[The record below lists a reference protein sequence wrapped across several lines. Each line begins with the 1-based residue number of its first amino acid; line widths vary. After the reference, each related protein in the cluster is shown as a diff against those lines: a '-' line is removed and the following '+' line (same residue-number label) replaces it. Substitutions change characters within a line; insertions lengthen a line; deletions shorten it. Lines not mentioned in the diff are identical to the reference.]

1 LRLNAGSWRLGCLV
15 ALLAAAPA
23 SAQVVC
29 PAGASTW
36 TGATSNN
43 WRTASNWSPVGVPGN
58 GANVCFSTPNPTP
71 TLAGGP
77 PPRLGTIYILAGTSL
92 SLTSAGGSMFLAGGI
107 RSDGS
112 FAFLGTRTLLVSGAQ
127 TWALGSSSSTI
138 SWPVTFQSA
147 VTVSGAG
154 DLTLSGAIAGGGRV
168 TKTST
173 GALRLTATGST
184 HAGGFT
190 VNAGLLSLTGTL
202 VAEGTVAINAGATL
216 SGTGTLASSQITVAN
231 GGNYL
236 PGLGGAGTLSSNALQ
251 LGNTSTLSFTV
262 GSTSTR
268 GAVTGA
274 LVLDGVLDV
283 AAGAGFGQGTYTLFT
298 ATGTITNNGLVLG
311 AVPSGFSYA
320 YQVSGGSVTLIVGPP
335 ATEVRLVRL
344 DAVSS
349 GASTQVTWE
358 TGSET
363 RTLGYRVHRDES
375 GQRRQISGL
384 IAGSA
389 LRAGFDPL
397 AGRNYSFVDLEGQGG
412 GRYWIEAIDQNGRGD
427 WFGPVQAHGG
437 SFSGA
442 RSSALLT
449 GFAPPVLTAHLDG
462 DARPADPVETDR
474 SWRDGSLLRQ
484 WDVAASGAVKLLVRQ
499 DGVYRVPVDQ
509 LLAAGFPP
517 GAPIASVQLW
527 AGGRP
532 IAFRALSAD
541 ASTLRSGDALEF
553 FGQAADTRYTDTRV
567 YWVTTGLGS
576 PAVIDPAQEVNASST
591 ATSFLET
598 LEIRER
604 TLHIPALVNPDA
616 DGFFGPPLIGTS
628 PTNRVFSTPALDV
641 LGQGPAV
648 LEVSIQGLTNGPHS
662 VDVQVNGTAVG
673 TLQGAH
679 QEVVSG
685 SFTLPPGTLMVGEN
699 TVSLV
704 GRTEDEIAVE
714 ISQRLSYPRRY
725 AFDGPLRF
733 TVPGGAKVLLE
744 GADATGTRVLDITRA
759 FHPLLVR
766 TVSSSSGASLT
777 ASGAGTRILYAY
789 RDDDVLAPTVV
800 RDLPSSWHE
809 SEGAELVVIGPRALL
824 PSLQPLV
831 DQRTREGLT
840 VALVDIADVYD
851 EFSAGEKDAEAL
863 RGFLGHA
870 LRSWSTR
877 PRFVLLAGAATYDPR
892 GWLGHPEL
900 DQVPTIQIPTRY
912 LQTGSDDALVTLDSS
927 GFPSLA
933 VGRLPFTSPVQ
944 MDPAVAKILERAPAR
959 PEGSILL
966 VRDHDGTIS
975 FSAASAEVRRAL
987 SGWSAQDLARG
998 LDDAATHTAL
1008 LEALR
1013 SGPVA
1018 VDYQGHGAED
1028 LWAGRILSDSDVESL
1043 GNAGKTTLLV
1053 ASTCLNAYFLDIG
1066 RESLGAALLRTPG
1079 GGAWG
1084 VWASSGMTL
1093 PTDHPILSSTLLSS
1107 ALDGG
1112 KTLGEATLAAKQA
1125 VTDPEVR
1132 ATFHLL
1138 GDPSARAVESKP
1150 ALTVATRS
1158 SSGALGCT
1166 ASGASNPTMVFLA
1179 LVALWLSACRPALA
1193 SRRSERR

>member
-1 LRLNAGSWRLGCLV
+1 
-15 ALLAAAPA
+15 
-23 SAQVVC
+23 
-29 PAGASTW
+29 
-36 TGATSNN
+36 
-43 WRTASNWSPVGVPGN
+43 
-58 GANVCFSTPNPTP
+58 
-71 TLAGGP
+71 
-77 PPRLGTIYILAGTSL
+77 
-92 SLTSAGGSMFLAGGI
+92 MFLSGGI
-107 RSDGS
+107 RSDGTIGL
-112 FAFLGTRTLLVSGAQ
+112 LGTRRLQVNAAQ
-127 TWALGSSSSTI
+127 SWVLGSSPSTI
-138 SWPVTFQSA
+138 NWPATFQSA
-147 VTVSGAG
+147 VTISGAG
-154 DLTLSGAIAGGGRV
+154 DLTLAGAIAGGGRV

-190 VNAGLLSLTGTL
+190 VNAGVLSVTGAL
-202 VAEGTVAINAGATL
+202 AGEGTVAINAGATL
-216 SGTGTLASSQITVAN
+216 SGTGTLGSSQITVAN
-231 GGNYL
+231 GATYS
-236 PGLGGAGTLSSNALQ
+236 PGLGTLSSNALQ
-251 LGNTSTLSFTV
+251 LGNASNLSFTV
-262 GSTSTR
+262 GSSSTR

-274 LVLDGVLDV
+274 LVLDGVLNV
-283 AAGAGFGQGTYTLFT
+283 TAGAGFAQGTYTLFT

-311 AVPSGFSYA
+311 AVPSGFSYG
-320 YQVSGGSVTLIVGPP
+320 YQISGGSVTLVVGPP
-335 ATEVRLVRL
+335 ATEVRLVGL

-375 GQRRQISGL
+375 GRRRQVSGL

-397 AGRNYSFVDLEGQGG
+397 AGRNYSFVDPLGQVG
-412 GRYWIEAIDQNGRGD
+412 GRYWIEAIDQNGKSD

-437 SFSGA
+437 SLSGA
-442 RSSALLT
+442 RPSALLASLVT
-449 GFAPPVLTAHLDG
+449 PAFTAKQGG

-474 SWRDGSLLRQ
+474 SWRDGNLARQ

-499 DGVYRVPVDQ
+499 DGVYRVPADR
-509 LLAAGFPP
+509 LFAAGLPP
-517 GAPIASVQLW
+517 GSPLASVQLW

-532 IAFRALSAD
+532 VAFRALSAD
-541 ASTLRSGDALEF
+541 GSTLRSGDALEF

-567 YWVTTGLGS
+567 YWVTTGLGP
-576 PAVIDPAQEVNASST
+576 PAFIDPAQGVDASSS

-598 LEIRER
+598 LEVRER
-604 TLHIPALVNPDA
+604 SLHIPALINPDA

-628 PTNRVFSTPALDV
+628 PTNRIFSTPALDV
-641 LGQGPAV
+641 LGQEPAV
-648 LEVSIQGLTNGPHS
+648 LDVSIQGLTNGAHS

-679 QEVVSG
+679 QEVLSG
-685 SFTLPPGTLMVGEN
+685 SFTLPPGTLLVGEN

-704 GRTEDEIAVE
+704 GRTDDEIAVE

-725 AFDGPLRF
+725 AFAGPLRF
-733 TVPGGAKVLLE
+733 TAPGGAQILLE
-744 GADATGTRVLDITRA
+744 GAEPGGVRVLDITRA

-766 TVSSSSGASLT
+766 TVSASSGASLT
-777 ASGAGTRILYAY
+777 ASGTGTRILYAY
-789 RDDDVLAPTVV
+789 RDEDVLSPTVV

-831 DQRTREGLT
+831 DRRIREGLS
-840 VALVDIADVYD
+840 VALVDIDDVYD
-851 EFSAGEKDAEAL
+851 EFSTGEKDAEAL
-863 RGFLGHA
+863 RDFLGHA

-912 LQTGSDDALVTLDSS
+912 LLTGSDDALVTLDSS
-927 GFPSLA
+927 GVPSLA
-933 VGRLPFTSPVQ
+933 VGRLPFTSAAQ
-944 MDPAVAKILERAPAR
+944 MDPAVAKILGRTPAR
-959 PEGSILL
+959 PAGSILL
-966 VRDHDGTIS
+966 VRDRDGTIS
-975 FSAASAEVRRAL
+975 FSAASAEVRQAL
-987 SGWSAQDLARG
+987 PGWNAQDLARG

-1008 LEALR
+1008 LDALR

-1066 RESLGAALLRTPG
+1066 RESLGAALLRVPG

-1093 PTDHPILSSTLLSS
+1093 PTDHPILSSTLLST

-1150 ALTVATRS
+1150 ALTVEPRNP
-1158 SSGALGCT
+1158 SGALGCS
-1166 ASGASNPTMVFLA
+1166 ASGASNPTFVFLA
-1179 LVALWLSACRPALA
+1179 LVALWLSAVRRPVLA
-1193 SRRSERR
+1193 RRRSERS